1 MFEDYKTFKEK
12 VGVDDVASYLGYKLD
27 RKAGVGKYV
36 EYNIRDGRGH
46 KTDSIIISH
55 PNDKSSQTYFH
66 RNGANG
72 GDAISL
78 IRENI
83 NSFGVTGSSE
93 AEMLAA
99 VMSKLT
105 NDDTFIARSED
116 RYKELKPQTFDI
128 RRFQMETAAEHF
140 GAVMSFFRGR
150 SIDEETVRTFLPFL
164 MRVTDTEAQYKYK
177 DLAFPYIKP
186 GSEKIEGFELRGYNN
201 FKQKAPGTNSSS
213 AAWIADFTKE
223 QPDNA
228 KNVYFFESGYD
239 AMAFWQVNKSRLVL
253 ETSVFVSTGGTF
265 SAQQIKGITDYYNE
279 AKYWDCFDNDVP
291 GILYGVRME
300 SLLSGQFIN
309 IITTDDTVIFQ
320 KGADEIRLKKD
331 EVTLNKVREKLG
343 MDRHVYVWKAPKAF
357 KDWNDVTMNKPMKD
371 LPVKSKY
378 QRDENLRE
386 KRRKGTL

>member
-1 MFEDYKTFKEK
+1 MFEEYKAFKEK
-12 VGVDDVASYLGYKLD
+12 VGVDDVAAYLGYKLD

-36 EYNIRDGRGH
+36 EYNIRDGRGR
-46 KTDSIIISH
+46 KIDSIVISH
-55 PNDKSSQTYFH
+55 PGDKSSQTYFH
-66 RNGANG
+66 RNGASG

-78 IRENI
+78 IKANI

-105 NDDTFIARSED
+105 SDDTFITKAED
-116 RYKELKPQTFDI
+116 RYRDMKPQTF
-128 RRFQMETAAEHF
+128 EAEHF
-140 GAVMSFFRGR
+140 EAVMSFFRAR
-150 SIDEETVRTFLPFL
+150 NIDEETVRTFLPFI

-177 DLAFPYIKP
+177 DLAFPYTKP

-201 FKQKAPGTNSSS
+201 FRQKAPGTNSSS

-223 QPDNA
+223 QPDSA

-239 AMAFWQVNKSRLVL
+239 AMAFYQVNKSRLIL

-265 SAQQIKGITDYYNE
+265 SSQH
-279 AKYWDCFDNDVP
+279 
-291 GILYGVRME
+291 GVRME
-300 SLLSGQFIN
+300 SQLSGQFVN
-309 IITTDDTVIFQ
+309 IVTTDDTIIFQ
-320 KGADEIRLKKD
+320 KGADELRLKKE
-331 EVTLNKVREKLG
+331 EVTLPKVREKLG
-343 MDRHVYVWKAPKAF
+343 LERHIYVWKAPKAF

-371 LPVKSKY
+371 LPIKSKY
-378 QRDENLRE
+378 QRNENLRE